1 MLSIGDRV
9 AFSGSVVR
17 RAMDKLTADAR
28 GVVVLTYSGSPVV
41 GVDFE
46 GSWIDHE
53 DGGTVRHVPVANLRR
68 VVDGVVLLD

>member
-1 MLSIGDRV
+1 MKVGDRV

-17 RAMDKLTADAR
+17 RTMDRLTADAR
-28 GVVVLTYSGSPVV
+28 GVVVLTYSGSPIV

-68 VVDGVVLLD
+68 VVNGVVFRD